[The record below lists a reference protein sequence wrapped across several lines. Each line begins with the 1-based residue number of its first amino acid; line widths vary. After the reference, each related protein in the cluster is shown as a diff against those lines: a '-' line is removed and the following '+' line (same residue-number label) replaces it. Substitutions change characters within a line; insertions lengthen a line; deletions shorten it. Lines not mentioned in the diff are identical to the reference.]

1 MILGMEPKN
10 QVIWT
15 IHCKL
20 IAKYVSSWLALVGH
34 HLHKKNIFINNMTWA
49 IPSLRSEKFRKP
61 EPPEKVSLS
70 ENVTFRGFWLSLSH
84 FGQQAP

>member
-1 MILGMEPKN
+1 MFQAGWP
-10 QVIWT
+10 
-15 IHCKL
+15 
-20 IAKYVSSWLALVGH
+20 WLATTYI
-34 HLHKKNIFINNMTWA
+34 KKNIFINNMTWA

>member
-1 MILGMEPKN
+1 MFQAGWP
-10 QVIWT
+10 
-15 IHCKL
+15 
-20 IAKYVSSWLALVGH
+20 WLATTDI
-34 HLHKKNIFINNMTWA
+34 KKNIFINNMTWA

-61 EPPEKVSLS
+61 EPPEKVFLS